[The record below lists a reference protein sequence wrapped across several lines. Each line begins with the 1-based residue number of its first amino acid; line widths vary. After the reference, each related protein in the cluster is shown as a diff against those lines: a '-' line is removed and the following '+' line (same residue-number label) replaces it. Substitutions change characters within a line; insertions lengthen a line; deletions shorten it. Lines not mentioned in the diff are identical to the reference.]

1 MILKIKLKCFQI
13 NLMLEL
19 FVLKVGI
26 IKIILKFLLIG
37 DNLFFQNFY
46 LIFWSSFCLHFFLNM
61 HHFFHFSPRNNC
73 QVRKFEPQKM
83 VVSGKMGS

>member
-37 DNLFFQNFY
+37 DNLFFSEFLFNF
-46 LIFWSSFCLHFFLNM
+46 LEFFLFT
-61 HHFFHFSPRNNC
+61 FF
-73 QVRKFEPQKM
+73 FEYAPFFPFFPPQ
-83 VVSGKMGS
+83 